1 MMSYPPYVMNR
12 FSLGRVVQCPIDLF
26 TNRGTQRAEY
36 AMRAAP
42 ANVWIKKG
50 SRGLLSLYVTS
61 LAARRAA
68 RKRRADAD
76 ADAGP
81 SNAEPSDT
89 FVYIPLEPGN
99 ALWFAIP
106 VAPGKTLKRAVSE
119 ILWQPPSE
127 EMKDALRWFCA
138 VMLDQ
143 TVSNQTIS
151 EEDVL
156 AAGTRSFK
164 RDLEAGGEMKNLINY
179 CGDVW
184 RDDFQLTKTFQ
195 HWPSL
200 T

>member
-12 FSLGRVVQCPIDLF
+12 FSLGRVVQSPIDLF

-89 FVYIPLEPGN
+89 FVYIPPEPGN

-106 VAPGKTLKRAVSE
+106 VAPGKTLSARFPKSCAATDRGHERRAAMV
-119 ILWQPPSE
+119 LC
-127 EMKDALRWFCA
+127 RH
-138 VMLDQ
+138 VDQ
-143 TVSNQTIS
+143 TISNQTVS